1 MLPKAL
7 DLIITANDMIEVIN
21 LSRTLGHPEMLPVA
35 FYLCAAVVPLSML
48 VRGIQRADGT
58 LETFSVD
65 DLERVL
71 MGRDRLMSK
80 RSHYAYAIYALEPSP
95 ACQQKQRC
103 MAGLAEERHRVLTTE
118 AHSKGSHVLHRMFR
132 KQLEAAQK
140 SGTLCADCIDAVVTR
155 QQRLQQDV
163 WSNLP
168 KLFDL
173 DVEGWPGPA

>member
-1 MLPKAL
+1 
-7 DLIITANDMIEVIN
+7 MIEAIN
-21 LSRTLGHPEMLPVA
+21 LFRMLSHPEMLPVA
-35 FYLCAAVVPLSML
+35 FYLCAVVVPLSSC
-48 VRGIQRADGT
+48 VRGIQRADGA

-71 MGRDRLMSK
+71 KGRDRLASK
-80 RSHYAYAIYALEPSP
+80 GSYYAYAIYALEPSP
-95 ACQQKQRC
+95 TCQRKQRC
-103 MAGLAEERHRVLTTE
+103 KAGLADEQQRVLATDANLQATC
-118 AHSKGSHVLHRMFR
+118 VLHRMFR

-140 SGTLCADCIDAVVTR
+140 SGALCADCIDAIVAR
-155 QQRLQQDV
+155 QEQIQQDV